1 MWDLNKYLPFAHTVY
16 VPCIT
21 AAYCLLYKRRLGGQ
35 TETHTHTITPPM
47 AANKTLE
54 QAEMGWVEDGGVV
67 FFFWGGGGGL
77 TCKRSDPKFLTP
89 RPAEKSVRLGSL
101 FP

>member
-1 MWDLNKYLPFAHTVY
+1 MRILVWDLNKYLPFAHTVY

-67 FFFWGGGGGL
+67 FGGAGQVAS
-77 TCKRSDPKFLTP
+77 RANAVTP
-89 RPAEKSVRLGSL
+89 S
-101 FP
+101 F